1 MKLSRKYV
9 GRPTRKN
16 ITESALIEKAD
27 HFPTTVQFEDND
39 EKQELLAELDLLE
52 QHLDEHNDRYLRYAF
67 NFDQL
72 NDEFPSFV
80 EHVVVY
86 VVAEG
91 YDTNEEKW
99 ANTTYQALKRAWNSG
114 DLDLLF
120 TTELCYGYINYIRKC
135 LRQNN
140 PIKGYTP
147 YTPYVTPTTAKKVEL
162 ARRNL
167 ASVDVDELIDRDD
180 KDYERLADGIEDG
193 MFTLNDLEPDEYD
206 KVLKILNAR
215 AKEERKNKQK
225 ESVSE
230 GVVNDDG
237 TIVIEFENDKEMSDL
252 MYALGSNC
260 LGGDLIRAGGDF
272 MPVEYKGRKPYIK
285 VLNLSEEQVK
295 EIASKYM
302 DISESLTEANTLE
315 YDAIDLGSLADEFIE
330 QLKALNL
337 KDSILAAMTIKT
349 YYENTELDKDKWQKF
364 NGKQVYWQDLAK
376 EFAKRGYK
384 IIAKLMGESN
394 ND

>member
-1 MKLSRKYV
+1 MKLPRKYV

-99 ANTTYQALKRAWNSG
+99 ANTTYQALKKAWDSG

-193 MFTLNDLEPDEYD
+193 MLTLNDLEADEYD

-260 LGGDLIRAGGDF
+260 LGCDLIRAGGDF
-272 MPVEYKGRKPYIK
+272 MPVEYNGKKPYIK

-302 DISESLTEANTLE
+302 DISESLTEASTLE
-315 YDAIDLGSLADEFIE
+315 YDVIDLGSLADEFIE

-364 NGKQVYWQDLAK
+364 NGKQAYWQDLAK

-384 IIAKLMGESN
+384 VIAKLMGEAD